1 MAPCL
6 AAGKYLVITH
16 LKSLLKLSRGGK
28 KKRSRRKF
36 LLIMS
41 KKENADHFTIQK
53 KNRYMQ
59 QGKETADTV

>member
-16 LKSLLKLSRGGK
+16 LKSLLKLSRGE

>member
-1 MAPCL
+1 MFGCREIFSNYSF
-6 AAGKYLVITH
+6 KV
-16 LKSLLKLSRGGK
+16 SLEAVKGGK

-59 QGKETADTV
+59 QGKETADIV

>member
-16 LKSLLKLSRGGK
+16 LKSLLKLSRGE

-59 QGKETADTV
+59 QGKETADIV